1 MLAQI
6 ESAVLVGIEARRILV
21 EVDVAHGLPAFNI
34 VGLPEGAVR
43 ESRERVRSAIKNSGY
58 EFPQRRITI
67 NLAPADLRKE
77 GAGLDL
83 PIAMAILCCTGQVDP
98 EHVRKAL
105 FLGELA
111 LDGTLRRTKGVLPI
125 TLGAKKWGI
134 EYIVVAQEN
143 GGEAAI
149 VRGPSVLAA
158 THLSGVVRHFTGE
171 EPIMPY
177 ELNLYAHSKKKP
189 DGSIDFF
196 DVVGQEH
203 AKRALEIAAAGG
215 HNCLLSGPPGSGK
228 TMLARRLPTILPR
241 MTLEEALET
250 TSIHSVAGTLPPGIY
265 LMEER
270 PFCAP
275 HHTISDAGLV
285 GGGTNPRPGQV
296 SLAHNGVLFLDEL
309 PEFRKNVLEALRQ
322 PMEDG
327 YVTISRVRHSV
338 VYPARFT
345 LIAAQN
351 LCPCGRLGDPM
362 GGCTC
367 TVTQIN
373 RYQSRASGPLLDR
386 IDLHINVPQVPV
398 DELRDDARR
407 EHSSTI
413 RARVEGARKL
423 QQKRFQNTNRIHSNA
438 HMGPSEIREFC
449 RLSSEDLDF
458 LEGAVRKLG
467 LSARAYHKVL
477 KVARTIADLEGE
489 ASIKRV
495 HLAEAIQYRLQD
507 TGTI

>member
-6 ESAVLVGIEARRILV
+6 QSAVLIGIEARPILV

-77 GAGLDL
+77 GTGLDL
-83 PIAMAILCCTGQVDP
+83 PIAMAILCCTGQVKP
-98 EHVRKAL
+98 ESAVKTL

-111 LDGTLRRTKGVLPI
+111 LDGTLRPTKGILPI

-134 EYIVVAQEN
+134 ESMVVPREN

-149 VRGPSVLAA
+149 VNGPVVLAP
-158 THLSGVVRHFTGE
+158 THLSHVVRHLTE
-171 EPIMPY
+171 EETIEPY
-177 ELNLYAHSKKKP
+177 ELDLAASVRKKP
-189 DGSIDFF
+189 DSDIDFF
-196 DVVGQEH
+196 DVVGQQH

-228 TMLARRLPTILPR
+228 TMLARRLATILPR

-250 TSIHSVAGTLPPGIY
+250 TSIHSVAGTLPHGVF

-351 LCPCGRLGDPM
+351 LCPCGRLGDPR

-367 TVTQIN
+367 TAVQIQ
-373 RYQSRASGPLLDR
+373 RYQTKASGPLLDR

-398 DELRDDARR
+398 EELKDDMRR
-407 EHSSTI
+407 EHSSSI
-413 RARVEGARKL
+413 RARVEAARKL
-423 QQKRFQNTNRIHSNA
+423 QQERFRNIKKIYSNA
-438 HMGPSEIREFC
+438 QMGPSEIREFC
-449 RLSSEDLDF
+449 RLSSEDMAF
-458 LEGAVRKLG
+458 LEGAAEKLR

-477 KVARTIADLEGE
+477 KVARTIADLENE
-489 ASIKRV
+489 TSIERS
-495 HLAEAIQYRLQD
+495 HLAEAIQYRLQEAA
-507 TGTI
+507 TF